1 MSEFTFTFYGF
12 SFDTLRFK
20 RATTFIE
27 VGRTMDIIHLIDRLE
42 MLITEKSFRI
52 PFTSNVVVQEDE
64 FLDII
69 DQMRVTIPE
78 EVKLAKRTEAERER
92 MLIQAQEEADR
103 VIDVA
108 RDKARALTEDHE
120 LITFAKERA
129 QEIESEAKKQAE
141 TIISESDEY
150 IVDQLSELEEQL
162 MKTLTTVRNGLHYVR
177 ETQSQRQQDFV
188 HSIEDEIQAGKPPK
202 KVSKEVEQPE

>member
-1 MSEFTFTFYGF
+1 
-12 SFDTLRFK
+12 
-20 RATTFIE
+20 
-27 VGRTMDIIHLIDRLE
+27 MDIIHLIDRLE

-103 VIDVA
+103 VVDVA
-108 RDKARALTEDHE
+108 RDKAKALTEDHE

-129 QEIESEAKKQAE
+129 SEIETEAKKQAE
-141 TIISESDEY
+141 DIISESDEY
-150 IVDQLSELEEQL
+150 IVDQLGELEEQL
-162 MKTLTTVRNGLHYVR
+162 MKTLTTVRNGLRYVR
-177 ETQSQRQQDFV
+177 ETQSQRQEDFV
-188 HSIEDEIQAGKPPK
+188 QSIEDEIQVK
-202 KVSKEVEQPE
+202 KSEEKAPEEAE

>member
-1 MSEFTFTFYGF
+1 
-12 SFDTLRFK
+12 
-20 RATTFIE
+20 
-27 VGRTMDIIHLIDRLE
+27 MDIIHLIDRLE

-103 VIDVA
+103 VVDVA
-108 RDKARALTEDHE
+108 RDKAKALTEDHE
-120 LITFAKERA
+120 LIVFAKERA
-129 QEIESEAKKQAE
+129 KEIETEAKKQAE
-141 TIISESDEY
+141 DIISESDEY

-177 ETQSQRQQDFV
+177 ETQAQRQEDFV
-188 HSIEDEIQAGKPPK
+188 QSIEDEIQAK
-202 KVSKEVEQPE
+202 QPADKAPAEADQPADKG